1 MLSPRFSQNTIASVI
16 YAPGQFTGVAENGA
30 PSARFQQV
38 LNMTNEQLNVRG
50 CYDAAVKALS
60 GQNNI
65 EDYAFF
71 ISVKKANYARY
82 TKYTIINNHCFYM
95 F

>member
-1 MLSPRFSQNTIASVI
+1 
-16 YAPGQFTGVAENGA
+16 
-30 PSARFQQV
+30 
-38 LNMTNEQLNVRG
+38 MTNEQLNVRG